1 MQEVWEAVAA
11 CVDGR
16 KRRHCTSPYEFGN
29 VCFLT
34 ERLTEGTLTAQS
46 AECPKADIV
55 CSRPSGL
62 IIVISINVEFLD
74 LTILSI
80 QKPC

>member
-16 KRRHCTSPYEFGN
+16 KRRHCTFPYEFGN

-34 ERLTEGTLTAQS
+34 ERLTEGTLTLQP
-46 AECPKADIV
+46 AECPKADTV

-62 IIVISINVEFLD
+62 IIVISTNVEFF
-74 LTILSI
+74 
-80 QKPC
+80 